1 MRLILNED
9 DSHFYVWPNP
19 EKITDEAHAFVDLY
33 AQAGITELFLCV
45 NAQRASYD
53 SRIFDPIWTGFDP
66 QGGLDQPYFAGIT
79 GESENIIAKKNFF
92 NWALNARQVNGD
104 GKNVYCDWIQRSREL
119 GVSPWISMRMND
131 IHCVDNE
138 QHPIHSSFWRNHP
151 ERRRVGY
158 RFKEWQ
164 DKALDFGRED
174 VREYSL
180 ALIREIA
187 ELYDM
192 DGLELDWMRFGFH
205 FRPGF
210 EQAGVPLLT
219 AFTKEARNILDA
231 AEQKRG
237 HRIQLAARVPSR
249 PETALGL
256 GMDAVSWAREGL
268 IDLLVVT
275 PFWATAETDMPIEI
289 WKQLLWGS
297 KTKLAAGLE
306 ILFRPFAEITEL
318 MPDKANANI
327 LNSIETVRGMAWSY
341 INRGVD
347 AVYLFNYMALK
358 SDNESGNQELI
369 VSHALVKEIGQIADI
384 EKMRGKSR
392 RHVVT
397 YADTW
402 APGEPSGKLLPA
414 KLKKDGW
421 SAFRIHIG
429 EASPEQPAYVV
440 ISILDGGTIPDIWI
454 NGTKCEKSDY
464 KVQKPPIAPGT
475 NQSYRIPSGVLH
487 DGHNLVEAT
496 GADCEIIWVEINVA
510 EHQN

>member
-9 DSHFYVWPNP
+9 NSHFYWVRDT
-19 EKITDEAHAFVDLY
+19 EKAVTDVPSLVDLY
-33 AQAGITELFLCV
+33 ARAGVTELFFCV
-45 NAQRASYD
+45 NAMCPSYD
-53 SRIFDPIWTGFDP
+53 SRVWDPMWTGFDP
-66 QGGLDQPYFAGIT
+66 EDGLDQPCLASINDD
-79 GESENIIAKKNFF
+79 ENKTILF
-92 NWALNARQVNGD
+92 NLLRNMLQLNGG
-104 GKNVYCDWIQRSREL
+104 GKNVYVAWIQRSREQ

-131 IHCVDNE
+131 IHNVDNE
-138 QHPIHSSFWRNHP
+138 QHPFHSAFWKNHP

-158 RFKEWQ
+158 RFKKWE

-174 VREYSL
+174 VRERAL

-210 EQAGVPLLT
+210 EQAGAPLLT
-219 AFTKEARNILDA
+219 AFIREARKILDT

-237 HRIQLAARVPSR
+237 HRIQLSARVPSR
-249 PETALGL
+249 PETSLGL
-256 GMDAVSWAREGL
+256 GMDAAAWAREGL

-289 WKQLLWGS
+289 WKQLLWGTG
-297 KTKLAAGLE
+297 TKLAAGLE
-306 ILFRPFAEITEL
+306 LLLRPYHDIIKL
-318 MPDKANANI
+318 MPDNSHVNL

-341 INRGVD
+341 IQRGVD
-347 AVYLFNYMALK
+347 AVYLFNYMAEK
-358 SDNESGNQELI
+358 SDESSGNLSYAIVRELGDI
-369 VSHALVKEIGQIADI
+369 VDI

-414 KLKKDGW
+414 ELKKDTW
-421 SAFRIHIG
+421 CAFRIHVG
-429 EASPEQPAYVV
+429 EASPEQAAYVV
-440 ISILDGGTIPDIWI
+440 ISIIDGGTIPDIWV

-464 KVQKPPIAPGT
+464 TLKKMPLVPGT
-475 NQSYRIPSGVLH
+475 NQSYRIPPSLLH

-510 EHQN
+510 ENKTKES